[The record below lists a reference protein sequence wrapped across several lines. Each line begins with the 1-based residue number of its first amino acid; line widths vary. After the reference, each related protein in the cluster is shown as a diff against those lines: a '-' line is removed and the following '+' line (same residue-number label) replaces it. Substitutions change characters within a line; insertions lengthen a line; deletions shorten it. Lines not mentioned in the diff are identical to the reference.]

1 VTCQN
6 LIDPSYISTHYW
18 TQGSRSSTCDQHSST
33 LRIHSCTQSVHSCV
47 VWTKN
52 YKTSLVEEDDIEMT
66 GDGEG
71 SDKSSRDEDYF
82 EKQMRLVNESDK
94 TTVRPSPYRKHK

>member
-1 VTCQN
+1 
-6 LIDPSYISTHYW
+6 
-18 TQGSRSSTCDQHSST
+18 
-33 LRIHSCTQSVHSCV
+33 

-82 EKQMRLVNESDK
+82 EKQMCLVNESDK
-94 TTVRPSPYRKHK
+94 TTVRERRWLSYGLTKWLESGLFDL